1 MTAFVLSVIGVL
13 YILTA
18 QILLE
23 SLENILSKHPLF
35 IYSVIILGSLVLAFR
50 LSGKAVQFILW
61 VLAFFMGLYLWAL
74 KG

>member
-1 MTAFVLSVIGVL
+1 MTAFVLSIIGVL

-18 QILLE
+18 RILLG

-35 IYSVIILGSLVLAFR
+35 IYSVIVLIGLVLAFR
-50 LSGKAVQFILW
+50 LSGKAVQFMLW
-61 VLAFFMGLYLWAL
+61 VLAIFMGLYLWSL